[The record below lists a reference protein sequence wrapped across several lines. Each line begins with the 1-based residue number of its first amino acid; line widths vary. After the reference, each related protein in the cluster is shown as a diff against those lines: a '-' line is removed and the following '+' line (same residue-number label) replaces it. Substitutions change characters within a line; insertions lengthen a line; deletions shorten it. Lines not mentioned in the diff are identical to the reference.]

1 MLENYTETKIN
12 IHYSLLVYQILSS
25 MTFCC
30 IRKLSSEIIDIH
42 SCSTICFPELV
53 SGYFLSF
60 SLISCLDIQYK
71 QQLFHNLTRSFVL
84 LRNYDY
90 SFHHSWHNDWWILAL
105 VKYINKYYSYS
116 SWRWCCLLNGLDM
129 CNQIYLYF
137 HCFKCVNIYI
147 PVDLHQPW
155 FKEK

>member
-1 MLENYTETKIN
+1 MICTYSQYNGISIFPCKEVKDKRCNNGMLENYTETKIN

-90 SFHHSWHNDWWILAL
+90 SFHHS
-105 VKYINKYYSYS
+105 
-116 SWRWCCLLNGLDM
+116 
-129 CNQIYLYF
+129 
-137 HCFKCVNIYI
+137 
-147 PVDLHQPW
+147 
-155 FKEK
+155 